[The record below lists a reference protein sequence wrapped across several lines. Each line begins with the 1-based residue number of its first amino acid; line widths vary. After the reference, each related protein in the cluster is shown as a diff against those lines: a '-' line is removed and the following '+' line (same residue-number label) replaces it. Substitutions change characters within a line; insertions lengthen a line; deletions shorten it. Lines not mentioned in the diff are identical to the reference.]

1 MSTSDRR
8 SSVPSRPEKEN
19 VTAGGKA
26 VAAAAKPQL
35 AKKRPALTNITN
47 QRSSPVNAVRTSV
60 VSKAMV
66 PCEVKIVKLKKG
78 SSVFTNGASISE
90 SSLPE
95 SVKIKSSS
103 VVSSKDIHCSR
114 LVTPTPSCMEESCH
128 SDGGS
133 VSFDESMTTC
143 DSLKSPKFEYIEN
156 DNASAVNFIEWKTCD
171 SLNISDHAG
180 ETAPT
185 SSNTTDDVPL
195 EAFLEYQPAFLR
207 RSTLVVS
214 VLVFILLMTCLQTK
228 KMPSTD
234 FMERIQK
241 DINASMRATLI
252 DWLVEV
258 AEEYRLVSDTL
269 FLAVNY
275 IDRYLSGN
283 TINRQRLQL
292 LGVACMMIAAKYEEI
307 CAPRVEEFCY
317 ITDNTYSRDEVLEM
331 ESAVLNYLRFEM
343 TAPTAICFLR
353 HFVQVAQR
361 VHKVPA
367 MQLEFLASYLA
378 ELSLLDYSMLRYA
391 PSMIA
396 ASATFLAKFILL
408 PSERPWTLTLKHHAL
423 YMASDLRDCVKAL
436 HRLCCNSQS
445 SCLPAIRE
453 KYSQH
458 NYKFVAKKCC
468 PPITAEL
475 FHELSSYIVGS
486 SRVTI
491 VPAEAFLLEKV
502 DKYPTQVH
510 TDTHIVTVFRGFLD
524 RHFKIMTTQSR
535 RSSLISSSSS
545 LAKRQSENVGKVMVV
560 PPMAK
565 KRPALANVTNQ
576 RPSSNNV
583 ARNSANMVP
592 CPVKITNPKKE
603 ASTFNN
609 SASFS
614 GNNLPS
620 SSVMKPCTVI
630 SSRNVSLPI
639 STVSVPPAPRSVD
652 ISPIQSDSSSISMDE
667 SMSTCDSLKSPDVEY
682 IDNNDIAAV
691 ESIERKTCSK
701 LFISEHVEVSGNI
714 CKRDTLA
721 DMETSTKIIEV
732 DDNFMDPQLCATMAC
747 DIYKHL
753 RASEAKKRP
762 STDFMERVQKDI
774 NTSMRAILVD
784 WLVEVA
790 EEYRLVPDTLYLTV
804 NYIDR
809 YLSGNTMDRQRLQ
822 LLGVAC
828 MMIAAKYEEIC
839 APQVEEFCYITDNT
853 YFKEEVLQMESAVL
867 NFLKFEMTAPTAK
880 CFLRRFVRAAQGVNE
895 APSLQ
900 LECLA
905 NYLAELSLLEYTMLC
920 YTPSLIAASA
930 IFLAKYVLFPSRKPW
945 NPTLRHYTLYQPT
958 DLRECVKALQTLCCD
973 SINST
978 LPAIREKY
986 SQHKVSLIYL
996 SLD

>member
-1 MSTSDRR
+1 MSTRDWR
-8 SSVPSRPEKEN
+8 SSVPSRPKKEN

-26 VAAAAKPQL
+26 VAAAAAKPQL

-47 QRSSPVNAVRTSV
+47 QRSAPVNAVRTSV

-66 PCEVKIVKLKKG
+66 PCQVKIAKLKKG

-103 VVSSKDIHCSR
+103 VVSSKDIYCSR
-114 LVTPTPSCMEESCH
+114 LATPTPSCMEESCH
-128 SDGGS
+128 SDGCS

-143 DSLKSPKFEYIEN
+143 DSLKSPEFEYIEN
-156 DNASAVNFIEWKTCD
+156 DNASAVNFIQRKTCD

-180 ETAPT
+180 ETGNICSRERLGEVDTTNRVVNVDDSIMDPQLCPTFAGDIYRNLRTSEVHFYLVSQTPT
-185 SSNTTDDVPL
+185 SNNTTDDVPL

-207 RSTLVVS
+207 RSTLIVS
-214 VLVFILLMTCLQTK
+214 VTK

-361 VHKVPA
+361 VHKAPA

-408 PSERPWTLTLKHHAL
+408 PSQRPWALTLKHHTL

-436 HRLCCNSQS
+436 HCLCCNSQS

-458 NYKFVAKKCC
+458 NYKFVAKKSC

-475 FHELSSYIVGS
+475 FHELSSY
-486 SRVTI
+486 
-491 VPAEAFLLEKV
+491 
-502 DKYPTQVH
+502 
-510 TDTHIVTVFRGFLD
+510 
-524 RHFKIMTTQSR
+524 M
-535 RSSLISSSSS
+535 
-545 LAKRQSENVGKVMVV
+545 
-560 PPMAK
+560 
-565 KRPALANVTNQ
+565 
-576 RPSSNNV
+576 
-583 ARNSANMVP
+583 
-592 CPVKITNPKKE
+592 
-603 ASTFNN
+603 
-609 SASFS
+609 
-614 GNNLPS
+614 
-620 SSVMKPCTVI
+620 
-630 SSRNVSLPI
+630 
-639 STVSVPPAPRSVD
+639 
-652 ISPIQSDSSSISMDE
+652 
-667 SMSTCDSLKSPDVEY
+667 
-682 IDNNDIAAV
+682 
-691 ESIERKTCSK
+691 
-701 LFISEHVEVSGNI
+701 
-714 CKRDTLA
+714 
-721 DMETSTKIIEV
+721 
-732 DDNFMDPQLCATMAC
+732 
-747 DIYKHL
+747 
-753 RASEAKKRP
+753 
-762 STDFMERVQKDI
+762 
-774 NTSMRAILVD
+774 
-784 WLVEVA
+784 
-790 EEYRLVPDTLYLTV
+790 
-804 NYIDR
+804 
-809 YLSGNTMDRQRLQ
+809 
-822 LLGVAC
+822 
-828 MMIAAKYEEIC
+828 
-839 APQVEEFCYITDNT
+839 
-853 YFKEEVLQMESAVL
+853 
-867 NFLKFEMTAPTAK
+867 
-880 CFLRRFVRAAQGVNE
+880 
-895 APSLQ
+895 
-900 LECLA
+900 
-905 NYLAELSLLEYTMLC
+905 
-920 YTPSLIAASA
+920 
-930 IFLAKYVLFPSRKPW
+930 
-945 NPTLRHYTLYQPT
+945 
-958 DLRECVKALQTLCCD
+958 
-973 SINST
+973 
-978 LPAIREKY
+978 
-986 SQHKVSLIYL
+986 
-996 SLD
+996 